1 MDSIQLEKLKYPIGK
16 FQKPEIFTKISRAE
30 SCEVIA
36 NFPAQIKAAVK
47 ALSEAQLQTQYRPEG
62 WKISQVVHH
71 CADSHMNAFIRFKL
85 ALTEQKPT
93 VKAYEEQLWA
103 EQADYDLDINWSLNI
118 IEGLHYRWVAL
129 LKSMSETDFDTKY
142 IHPQSGKELDLNYML
157 ALYDWHCKHHL
168 AHIVNT
174 FA

>member
-16 FQKPEIFTKISRAE
+16 FELPELYSNEIREIWRTTISE
-30 SCEVIA
+30 
-36 NFPAQIKAAVK
+36 FPAQIKAAVVG
-47 ALSEAQLQTQYRPEG
+47 LSAAQLQTQYRPEG
-62 WKISQVVHH
+62 WTINQVVHH

-85 ALTEQKPT
+85 ALTEEKPT

-103 EQADYDLDINWSLNI
+103 EQPDYNVDINMSLNI
-118 IEGLHYRWVAL
+118 IEGLHFRWVAL
-129 LKSMSETDFDTKY
+129 IDSMTEVDFDSKY
-142 IHPQSGKELDLNYML
+142 IHPQTGKELDLNIML
-157 ALYDWHCKHHL
+157 ALYNWHCKHHL